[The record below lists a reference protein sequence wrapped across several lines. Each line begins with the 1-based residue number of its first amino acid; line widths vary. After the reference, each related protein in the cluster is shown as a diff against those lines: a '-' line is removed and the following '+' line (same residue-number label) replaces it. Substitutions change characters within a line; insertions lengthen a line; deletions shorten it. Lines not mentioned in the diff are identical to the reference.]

1 MEKENKSIKGFF
13 TKIDE
18 TTYKINGNDIT
29 FLDEGDMELIP
40 IVRDIVV
47 QEENIAIE
55 NYHLSRSSYTIEKK
69 EVPVAD
75 LITEINNFLDS
86 RRIRRK
92 KLENGICYYETKNK
106 KLSVEEELIPLVE
119 DIIYERDRPIEEYE
133 LQKKAYLVN
142 NKKLLV
148 NDIVLRIND
157 LLSWYDL
164 KCWIVDGIHY
174 RIEGEDFYL
183 EEDDVQIIEELIN
196 DESELDRSKYEHKK
210 CAYDID
216 RNECSIIVLGLY
228 INFLLYSDIDGKIKN
243 ELKELCLKNKLDRNK
258 KDFAEKVYCFMLS
271 LPFSIRRLL
280 IKGEKEYNDL
290 STARIKELDKDMD
303 NNPRWKELSFTTT
316 IKNLLF
322 FFENPLEQYFEG
334 TSEEME
340 LLLQKLDSENEEDF
354 HKFLDKEL
362 KEKRLHLKDDERTLD
377 DVLESIDIKLP
388 PYEPLDEAF
397 HYYLQAFVNVY
408 NEEYEQWKDNVRE
421 KGIID
426 SDLIYD
432 FCSGDL
438 LSMNMNFLF
447 WYYYFEGQ
455 FFDRFFHTINYG
467 FIRPEVM
474 KSTIDKLQELGLS
487 KYVQKRY
494 DEYRKFTG
502 GGKDFCFS
510 KLDLA
515 EVAKA
520 LSPYYSKL
528 PSGRKNHAFTN
539 YYLSDVI
546 NDVVP
551 SLGSGLDVV
560 AFALLLWE
568 SKPFKSTKDNEKFI
582 SFRDDIAR
590 IFQLDDIPNISSYKA
605 GNSRVKEKA
614 NKLMGQFECLES
626 LLDGKTLT

>member
-1 MEKENKSIKGFF
+1 MENENKSIKG
-13 TKIDE
+13 TCEKIDE
-18 TTYKINGNDIT
+18 TTYRINGNDID
-29 FLDEGDMELIP
+29 FLDEGDVELIP
-40 IVRDIVV
+40 IIRDIVV
-47 QEENIAIE
+47 EKEKIAIE
-55 NYHLSRSSYTIEKK
+55 DYNLSRPSYILDKK
-69 EVPVAD
+69 EIPVAN
-75 LITEINNFLDS
+75 LIAEINNFLYLRD
-86 RRIRRK
+86 IRRK
-92 KLENGICYYETKNK
+92 KLENEICYYETKSG

-119 DIIYERDRPIEEYE
+119 DIINSEARPIERYK
-133 LQKKAYLVN
+133 LQKGIYLIN
-142 NKKLLV
+142 NEEVAVSGIALKIKS
-148 NDIVLRIND
+148 
-157 LLSWYDL
+157 LLSRYDL
-164 KCWIVDGIHY
+164 KYWKFDGGYY
-174 RIEGEDFYL
+174 RIGGEDFYL
-183 EEDDVQIIEELIN
+183 KDDDVQIIEELIN
-196 DESELDRSKYEHKK
+196 DKSESNWSKYEHKK
-210 CAYDID
+210 CVYDID
-216 RNECSIIVLGLY
+216 KNECSITNLSLY
-228 INFLLYSDIDGKIKN
+228 IHILLYGVDDDKVRVK
-243 ELKELCLKNKLDRNK
+243 LKELCLKDKLDRNK
-258 KDFAEKVYCFMLS
+258 KDFAEKVRCFMFS
-271 LPFSIRRLL
+271 LPLSIRRLFE
-280 IKGEKEYNDL
+280 KGEKEYHDL
-290 STARIKELDKDMD
+290 TTARIKELEKDID
-303 NNPRWKELSFTTT
+303 NNPRWKELSFTVI
-316 IKNLLF
+316 IKSLLLF
-322 FFENPLEQYFEG
+322 YENPFEQYFEG

-340 LLLQKLDSENEEDF
+340 LLLQKFDSENEEDF
-354 HKFLDKEL
+354 YNFLDKEL
-362 KEKRLHLKDDERTLD
+362 DEERLHLRDDGQTLD
-377 DVLESIDIKLP
+377 DVLELIDTRFL
-388 PYEPLDEAF
+388 PYEPLNEAYC
-397 HYYLQAFVNVY
+397 YYLQAFVNVY
-408 NEEYEQWKDNVRE
+408 NDEYEQWKDYLRE
-421 KGIID
+421 KGAID

-432 FCSGDL
+432 IYLDET
-438 LSMNMNFLF
+438 LSMNFNFLL
-447 WYYYFEGQ
+447 WYYCFEGQ
-455 FFDRFFHTINYG
+455 FFDQFFHAINYG

-494 DEYRKFTG
+494 DEYRKLTG

>member
-1 MEKENKSIKGFF
+1 MEKENKSIKGIFE
-13 TKIDE
+13 KIDE
-18 TTYKINGNDIT
+18 NHYKINGAK
-29 FLDEGDMELIP
+29 FSFSGEAVELIP
-40 IVRDIVV
+40 IVRDIIA
-47 QEENIAIE
+47 QKENIAIE
-55 NYHLSRSSYTIEKK
+55 NYNLSMPNYTIGKK
-69 EVPVAD
+69 EVSVVD
-75 LITEINNFLDS
+75 LITEINIFLGS
-86 RRIRRK
+86 CRIRRK

-119 DIIYERDRPIEEYE
+119 DIINGEVRPIEEYE
-133 LQKKAYLVN
+133 LQKKAYFVN
-142 NKKLLV
+142 NEEILV
-148 NDIVLRIND
+148 NDIVLRIDN

-164 KCWIVDGIHY
+164 EYWKVDGLHY
-174 RIEGEDFYL
+174 NIGGEDFYL
-183 EEDDVQIIEELIN
+183 ENDDVQIIEELIN
-196 DESELDRSKYEHKK
+196 DESELDWSKYEHKK
-210 CAYDID
+210 CVYDTD
-216 RNECSIIVLGLY
+216 GNECSIIVLGLY
-228 INFLLYSDIDGKIKN
+228 IDFLLDSDIDGKIKN
-243 ELKELCLKNKLDRNK
+243 ELKELCLKDKLDRNK
-258 KDFAEKVYCFMLS
+258 KDFADKVYCFMVS

-280 IKGEKEYNDL
+280 IEGDKEYHDL
-290 STARIKELDKDMD
+290 SKARIKKLDKDID
-303 NNPRWKELSFTTT
+303 NDPRWKELSFTTI

-362 KEKRLHLKDDERTLD
+362 DEKRLHLRDDSQTLD
-377 DVLESIDIKLP
+377 DVLESIDIRFP
-388 PYEPLDEAF
+388 PYEPLDETYY
-397 HYYLQAFVNVY
+397 YYLQAFVNVH

-421 KGIID
+421 RGIIN
-426 SDLIYD
+426 SGLIID
-432 FCSGDL
+432 FYLGDP
-438 LSMNMNFLF
+438 LSMNIIFPF
-447 WYYYFEGQ
+447 WYYFFEGR

-474 KSTIDKLQELGLS
+474 KSTINKLQELGLS

-494 DEYRKFTG
+494 DEYRKLTG

-515 EVAKA
+515 EVAKE

-528 PSGRKNHAFTN
+528 PSGRKNHSFTN